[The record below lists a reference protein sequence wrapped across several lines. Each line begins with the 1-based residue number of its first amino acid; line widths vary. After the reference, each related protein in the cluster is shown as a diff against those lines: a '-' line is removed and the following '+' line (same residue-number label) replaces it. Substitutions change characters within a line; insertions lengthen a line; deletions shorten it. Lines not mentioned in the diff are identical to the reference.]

1 VEQDWLRME
10 RSPTKPALQ
19 RQSPRWLL
27 PVVFVVEL
35 DGQSV
40 QMVPPC
46 RVVYVPDWQAT
57 HVLLLGA
64 PEAVEKVPDR
74 QFMH

>member
-1 VEQDWLRME
+1 M
-10 RSPTKPALQ
+10 
-19 RQSPRWLL
+19 
-27 PVVFVVEL
+27 EL

-46 RVVYVPDWQAT
+46 WVMYVPDWQAT

-64 PEAVEKVPDR
+64 PEAVEKVPGR